1 MKGYANCSDDM
12 LVQAYMEGKDS
23 AFDELLARNQQQLFD
38 FILALTRDK
47 DKADDLFQETF
58 IRAIVKMKD
67 GQYFNQG
74 KFLYWLMRIASNLLI
89 DDVRKQKKGQAVN
102 ISDDELLTVIDCGHP
117 YKSREDMLVAEELS
131 GHMRQLMDLLPDEQR
146 EVVLMRYYQG
156 LQFKDIAEITNVSIN
171 TSLGRM
177 RYAIRNM
184 RRMAKRINLIYY
196 LIV

>member
-1 MKGYANCSDDM
+1 MTGYANCSDDM

-74 KFLYWLMRIASNLLI
+74 KFLYWLMRIARNLLI

-184 RRMAKRINLIYY
+184 RRMAKRINLI
-196 LIV
+196 

>member
-12 LVQAYMEGKDS
+12 LVQAYMDGKDS

-74 KFLYWLMRIASNLLI
+74 KFLYWLMRIARNLLI

-184 RRMAKRINLIYY
+184 RRMAKRINLI
-196 LIV
+196 

>member
-74 KFLYWLMRIASNLLI
+74 KFLYWLMGIARNLLI

-184 RRMAKRINLIYY
+184 RRMAKRINLI
-196 LIV
+196 

>member
-1 MKGYANCSDDM
+1 MKGYANCSDDV

-74 KFLYWLMRIASNLLI
+74 KFLYWLMRIARNLLI

-184 RRMAKRINLIYY
+184 RRMAKRINLI
-196 LIV
+196 

>member
-74 KFLYWLMRIASNLLI
+74 KFLYWLMRIARNLLI

-102 ISDDELLTVIDCGHP
+102 ISDDELLKVIDCGHP

-184 RRMAKRINLIYY
+184 RRMAKRINLI
-196 LIV
+196 

>member
-74 KFLYWLMRIASNLLI
+74 KILYWLMRIARNLLI

-184 RRMAKRINLIYY
+184 RRMAKRINLI
-196 LIV
+196 

>member
-1 MKGYANCSDDM
+1 MKGYANCSDEM
-12 LVQAYMEGKDS
+12 LGQAYMEGKDS

-74 KFLYWLMRIASNLLI
+74 KFLYWLMRIARNLLI

-184 RRMAKRINLIYY
+184 RRMAKRINLI
-196 LIV
+196 

>member
-74 KFLYWLMRIASNLLI
+74 KFLYWLMRIARNLLI
-89 DDVRKQKKGQAVN
+89 DGVRKQKKGQAVN

-184 RRMAKRINLIYY
+184 RRMAKRINLI
-196 LIV
+196 

>member
-47 DKADDLFQETF
+47 DKADDLFQETL

-74 KFLYWLMRIASNLLI
+74 KFLYWLMRIARNLLI

-146 EVVLMRYYQG
+146 EVVLMHYYQG

-177 RYAIRNM
+177 SYAIRNM
-184 RRMAKRINLIYY
+184 RRMAKRINLI
-196 LIV
+196 

>member
-74 KFLYWLMRIASNLLI
+74 KFLYWLMRIARNLLI

-156 LQFKDIAEITNVSIN
+156 LQFKDIAEITKVSIN

-184 RRMAKRINLIYY
+184 RRMAKRINLI
-196 LIV
+196 

>member
-12 LVQAYMEGKDS
+12 LVQAYMEGRDS

-74 KFLYWLMRIASNLLI
+74 KFLYWLMRIARNLLI

-184 RRMAKRINLIYY
+184 RRMAKRINLI
-196 LIV
+196 

>member
-74 KFLYWLMRIASNLLI
+74 KFLYWLMRIARNLLI

-117 YKSREDMLVAEELS
+117 YKSREDMLMAEELS

-184 RRMAKRINLIYY
+184 RRMAKRINLI
-196 LIV
+196 

>member
-74 KFLYWLMRIASNLLI
+74 KFLYWLMRIARNLLI

-102 ISDDELLTVIDCGHP
+102 ISDDELLTGIDWGHP

-184 RRMAKRINLIYY
+184 RRMAKRINLI
-196 LIV
+196 

>member
-74 KFLYWLMRIASNLLI
+74 KFLYWLMRIARNLLI
-89 DDVRKQKKGQAVN
+89 DDVRKQKKEQAVN

-156 LQFKDIAEITNVSIN
+156 LQFKDIAEITKVSIN

-184 RRMAKRINLIYY
+184 RRMAKRINLI
-196 LIV
+196 

>member
-58 IRAIVKMKD
+58 IRAIVKMRD

-74 KFLYWLMRIASNLLI
+74 KFLYWLMRIARNLLI

-184 RRMAKRINLIYY
+184 RRMAKRINLI
-196 LIV
+196 

>member
-74 KFLYWLMRIASNLLI
+74 KFLYWLMRIARNLLI
-89 DDVRKQKKGQAVN
+89 DDVRKQKEGQAVN

-184 RRMAKRINLIYY
+184 RRMAKRINLI
-196 LIV
+196 

>member
-74 KFLYWLMRIASNLLI
+74 KFLYWLMRIARNLLI

-171 TSLGRM
+171 TSLVRM

-184 RRMAKRINLIYY
+184 RRMAKRINLI
-196 LIV
+196 

>member
-38 FILALTRDK
+38 FILALTHDK

-74 KFLYWLMRIASNLLI
+74 KFLYWLMRIARNLLI
-89 DDVRKQKKGQAVN
+89 DDVRKQKKEQAVN

-184 RRMAKRINLIYY
+184 RRMAKRINLI
-196 LIV
+196 

>member
-74 KFLYWLMRIASNLLI
+74 KFLYWLMRIARNLLI

-184 RRMAKRINLIYY
+184 LRMAKSINLI
-196 LIV
+196 

>member
-74 KFLYWLMRIASNLLI
+74 KFLYWLMRIARNLLI

-184 RRMAKRINLIYY
+184 RRLAKRINLI
-196 LIV
+196 

>member
-74 KFLYWLMRIASNLLI
+74 KFLYWLMRIARNLLI
-89 DDVRKQKKGQAVN
+89 DDVRKQKKGQEVN

-117 YKSREDMLVAEELS
+117 YKSREDMLVAEELT

-184 RRMAKRINLIYY
+184 RRMAKRINLI
-196 LIV
+196 

>member
-74 KFLYWLMRIASNLLI
+74 KFLYWLMRIARNLLI

-102 ISDDELLTVIDCGHP
+102 ISDEELLTVIDCGHP

-184 RRMAKRINLIYY
+184 RRMAKRINLI
-196 LIV
+196 

>member
-1 MKGYANCSDDM
+1 MKGYTNCSDDM

-67 GQYFNQG
+67 GQYYNQG
-74 KFLYWLMRIASNLLI
+74 KFLYWLMRIARNLLI

-184 RRMAKRINLIYY
+184 RRMAKRINLI
-196 LIV
+196 

>member
-58 IRAIVKMKD
+58 IRVIVKMKD

-74 KFLYWLMRIASNLLI
+74 KFLYWLMRIARNLLI

-184 RRMAKRINLIYY
+184 RRMAKRINLI
-196 LIV
+196 

>member
-74 KFLYWLMRIASNLLI
+74 KFLYWLMRIARNLLI

-177 RYAIRNM
+177 RYAISNM
-184 RRMAKRINLIYY
+184 RRMAKRINLI
-196 LIV
+196 

>member
-23 AFDELLARNQQQLFD
+23 AFDELLTRNQQQLFD

-74 KFLYWLMRIASNLLI
+74 KFLYWLMRIARNLLI

-102 ISDDELLTVIDCGHP
+102 ISDDELLTVIDCGHL

-184 RRMAKRINLIYY
+184 RRMAKRINLI
-196 LIV
+196 

>member
-58 IRAIVKMKD
+58 IRAIVKMKN

-74 KFLYWLMRIASNLLI
+74 KFLYWLMRIARNLLI
-89 DDVRKQKKGQAVN
+89 DDVRKQKKEQAVN

-184 RRMAKRINLIYY
+184 RRMAKRINLI
-196 LIV
+196 

>member
-67 GQYFNQG
+67 GQYFTQG
-74 KFLYWLMRIASNLLI
+74 KFLYWLMRIARNLLI
-89 DDVRKQKKGQAVN
+89 DDVRKQKKEQAVN

-184 RRMAKRINLIYY
+184 RRMAKRINLI
-196 LIV
+196 

>member
-74 KFLYWLMRIASNLLI
+74 KFLYWLMRIARNLLI

-131 GHMRQLMDLLPDEQR
+131 GHMRQLMDLLPDEKR

-184 RRMAKRINLIYY
+184 RRMAKRINLI
-196 LIV
+196 

>member
-12 LVQAYMEGKDS
+12 LVQAYIEGKDS

-47 DKADDLFQETF
+47 DKSDDLFQETF

-74 KFLYWLMRIASNLLI
+74 KFLYWLMRIARNLLI

-184 RRMAKRINLIYY
+184 RRMAKRINLI
-196 LIV
+196 